1 MKLIKAIIQPE
12 KLSDVRDALEK
23 TGSYRGAMISDIMGQ
38 GLQKGITQ
46 AWRGEKF
53 QTDLL
58 PKVVIDLVV
67 KDADVDAIVETIV
80 KSAHTGEYGRRQDL
94 YYQCRRGDPIRT
106 GETEKKH
113 LTIPDQSLFCLK
125 AAHRIFP
132 VSGFPLGYINRR
144 TEIIP
149 RIALSACTSPTFL

>member
-1 MKLIKAIIQPE
+1 MKLIKAIIRPE

-58 PKVVIDLVV
+58 PKIVIDLVV
-67 KDADVDAIVETIV
+67 KDADVDAIVKTIV
-80 KSAHTGEYGRRQDL
+80 NAAKTGEYGDGKIFVSTVEEAIR
-94 YYQCRRGDPIRT
+94 IRT
-106 GETEKKH
+106 GETGEKA
-113 LTIPDQSLFCLK
+113 I
-125 AAHRIFP
+125 
-132 VSGFPLGYINRR
+132 
-144 TEIIP
+144 
-149 RIALSACTSPTFL
+149 